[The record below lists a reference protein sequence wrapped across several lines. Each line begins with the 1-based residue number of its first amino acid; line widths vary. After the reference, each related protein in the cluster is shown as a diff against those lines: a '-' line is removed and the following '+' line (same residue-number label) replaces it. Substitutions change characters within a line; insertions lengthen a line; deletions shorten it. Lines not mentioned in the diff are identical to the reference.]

1 MSKADEMFEKLGYFK
16 KIITEKSSYKNNKE
30 IRYSKYSNK
39 CLIKFDLDFKQVL
52 CEYIGGLS
60 SSITMQELQAINEK
74 VKELRLEQ
82 LENKIK

>member
-1 MSKADEMFEKLGYFK
+1 MKADKIFEELGYFK
-16 KIITEKSSYKNNKE
+16 KTIPEKLNYKNNKE

-39 CLIKFDLDFKQVL
+39 CSIKFDLDFKQVL
-52 CEYIGGLS
+52 CEYIDGSS

-82 LENKIK
+82 LDNKINK